1 MDAISRL
8 VPRIIMMLLVICFN
22 APVSL
27 RFCDRTIRAVFGMST
42 VALFV
47 IQGILVVRVFYMFEH
62 SVIARAIIALTYGGA
77 IVSSITTLILV
88 LNGANLLTPL
98 SALAEHVQLVG
109 CPVHPMSKFWHLYIP
124 AFSLHTVLYIFT
136 LIRVLNCEDSPQALL
151 IRRLHRDGGF
161 FYLVVVAAVGYTE
174 IGSGLFHEPG
184 LNIPA
189 IFANFLLAATSI
201 SISRVMLSFHD
212 LAEHLRTDPKRLG
225 HVNSIPLSRV
235 NWRKGSRDGEYLV
248 SGNEPSGYAAPSIR
262 MYD

>member
-8 VPRIIMMLLVICFN
+8 VPRSFN

-27 RFCDRTIRAVFGMST
+27 RVKVIDLSLSCDRTIRAIFGMST

-98 SALAEHVQLVG
+98 SALAEHVG

-124 AFSLHTVLYIFT
+124 AFLVAHIAIYLHADTSLKLRGLT
-136 LIRVLNCEDSPQALL
+136 PALL
-151 IRRLHRDGGF
+151 IRRLHRDC
-161 FYLVVVAAVGYTE
+161 
-174 IGSGLFHEPG
+174 
-184 LNIPA
+184 
-189 IFANFLLAATSI
+189 
-201 SISRVMLSFHD
+201 
-212 LAEHLRTDPKRLG
+212 RTDPKRLG

-248 SGNEPSGYAAPSIR
+248 SGNEPVSYAAPSIR
-262 MYD
+262 MYDS